1 MTQNLLLIWPK
12 IISVVGAM
20 AVLFLFALTIGLPSR
35 SRTLPGSRGH
45 REAKDEGVHEEIR
58 PDGYIDSFAKVIE
71 EAGGSLPLVVKIAI
85 PLVILSWLLY
95 LILNLMPR

>member
-12 IISVVGAM
+12 IFSVVGAM
-20 AVLFLFALTIGLPSR
+20 AVLFVFALAIGLPSR

-45 REAKDEGVHEEIR
+45 RDANDEGMHEEIR
-58 PDGYIDSFAKVIE
+58 PDGYIDSFSKEIE

-85 PLVILSWLLY
+85 PVVLLTWLLY
-95 LILNLMPR
+95 LIFNWMRR